1 MHHVQALTVEWFGMS
16 EREFKRKVEQLDRLL
31 NDPEVR
37 MEPDLIWSLLAEVSR
52 ADRKMV
58 PLAA

>member
-1 MHHVQALTVEWFGMS
+1 MT
-16 EREFKRKVEQLDRLL
+16 ERDFDRKVAQLDRLL

-37 MEPDLIWSLLAEVSR
+37 MEPELIWSLLAEVSR
-52 ADRKMV
+52 FDRAPA